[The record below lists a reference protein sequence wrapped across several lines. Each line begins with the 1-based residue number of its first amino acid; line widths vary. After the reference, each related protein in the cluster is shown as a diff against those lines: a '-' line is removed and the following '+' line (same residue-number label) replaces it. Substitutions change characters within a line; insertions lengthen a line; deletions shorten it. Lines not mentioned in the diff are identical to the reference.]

1 MEKKA
6 LRRIL
11 QLLILPVLLL
21 IPEVPAMA
29 QTITLPS
36 PNRDGETTLERAM
49 DRRHSVRSFTDEAPT
64 LAQVGQL
71 LWAAGGVSVDGVS
84 GPTRTAPSA
93 GGLYPV
99 EIYLVAGKA
108 RGLEPGVYRYLWRE
122 HELETMVSGDLRGR
136 LRRAALGQG
145 AVAQAPCVVVL
156 GANYAVTRARY
167 GSRGVE
173 RYVHMDAGHAAQN
186 VLLQAEA
193 LGLGMVPIG
202 AFNNNA
208 VRELL
213 EIETEP
219 LYLLPVGYPR

>member
-1 MEKKA
+1 M
-6 LRRIL
+6 
-11 QLLILPVLLL
+11 LIFLALLL
-21 IPEVPAMA
+21 IPEVSAMA
-29 QTITLPS
+29 QTITLPEPS
-36 PNRDGETTLERAM
+36 RDGETTLEEAI
-49 DRRHSVRSFTDEAPT
+49 DRRHSVRSFTDEPLR
-64 LAQVGQL
+64 LAQVGRL
-71 LWAAGGVSVDGVS
+71 LWAGGGVSVDGVS

-93 GGLYPV
+93 GGLYPIEV
-99 EIYLVAGKA
+99 YLVAGQA
-108 RGLEPGVYRYLWRE
+108 RDLEPGVYRYRWRE
-122 HELETMVSGDLRGR
+122 HELERIVSGDLRGR

-145 AVAQAPCVVVL
+145 AVADAPCVVVL

-186 VLLQAEA
+186 LLLQAEA

-202 AFNNNA
+202 AFNNSA